1 MLRDQEIPD
10 TPECHAARDRV
21 REAAQELLDRAISPV
36 TIGVVGE
43 YSVGKS
49 LLLGTLLGCPDLL
62 PAEERPTTGNI
73 TVLSLTAGEP
83 GSPTRA
89 ADDTEIRYLSEAQ
102 LSRCVQD
109 ILSSLITKLDKRHP
123 ELGAGTALAGYDPVA
138 DPRGWAPFDSWYPC
152 LWPASPGAGTRPV
165 PPEVIDDTHRDT
177 VVELPI
183 RDALL
188 SQQGELSVLGQSVSV
203 KRRIV
208 NEALK
213 LPAEKVTPPTPPKL
227 TIQPFNRENV
237 RSEVGDALSRSFPLI
252 ERVVQEVTVS
262 PDHWA
267 LGGLLTEHR
276 LRFLDFPGI
285 GAAGSYGR
293 DKSLSR
299 RALVDVHT
307 ILLVLLSARPQSKGA
322 SEFWDMLLEDG
333 RTPEALG
340 QAALVAS
347 NIFDRTHLPSLAAL
361 PGSELPLPQLLRH
374 ADELNGIHVYGSKF
388 VRGRQDGIVVT
399 SAIPAIRRY
408 ELSYTNLSDHTR
420 DRVRA
425 AIGKLPPAGGRPR
438 EPIAARLE
446 ATEPANAW
454 TPRLRAYD
462 EDGGVGHLRT
472 LIEEHVRKNGVAQKL
487 ERAERS
493 RRKLN
498 AALLTLQRQIHRSA
512 AGENAAYREITEMFA
527 ELRYLLDKRVRPAL
541 HALHS
546 PDPLAEDGGAAPD
559 YGEAGVTGNLARPP
573 GLATTAAAVHQDVFQ
588 WTQWHQ
594 LLERADRDQ
603 QHLVTK
609 SRPPAADT
617 TIWEDYFDSGDAGS
631 DAPDDILGDAD
642 PAEDSSGIFVENF
655 RQTVQEWSRNGN
667 DGLREW
673 CQDWAAHLAA
683 GVRRAASGSPNP
695 VRRSLLI
702 ESSIPAPRRIGEG
715 PPAAGASLDL
725 SRPREDGRKDH
736 AEARPPG
743 VGQERAG
750 KPFPARPHHA
760 LAWHHLMR
768 DLEEHIEERERHTLR
783 VVELRQHTAV
793 AAARTPV
800 TDHLEELLGVVTEQL
815 IPVYDQASAAL
826 LKESDIVPPR
836 QDPPG
841 DGLFGGP
848 AIHPAAHRT
857 VTAAPTSTASTSS
870 SRSTTSSGPGAS
882 TDHEQRTGDLLPCPA
897 WSGTEPGTTPHPGV
911 VALGRR
917 HFRVYADQDGFALPE
932 VLVEREP
939 RQFRLHHRPSAA
951 PRRGPRRTRGAHAG
965 ELAHALETVGP
976 AGVHRRQ
983 RGPDSES
990 SPRTPGCPSAW
1001 CTAILVRRHRVLRS
1015 PRGSSGS
1022 MCTGPSSYAGPSGN
1036 YTAPGSVTV
1045 EFAPPGEQPP
1055 AAETASGFASGF
1067 EPAGDG
1073 EFLALRTR
1081 QPAATTS
1088 AVRRRRSGPDL
1099 HGDAWDLGNITHGW

>member
-1 MLRDQEIPD
+1 MPHSSASAATGPRASSPTALADLRRYADDAQAMLRDQEIPD

-21 REAAQELLDRAISPV
+21 REAAQELLDRALSPV

-73 TVLSLTAGEP
+73 TVLSLTAGER

-89 ADDTEIRYLSEAQ
+89 AEDTEIRYLSEAQ

-123 ELGAGTALAGYDPVA
+123 ELGAGTALAGYDPVT
-138 DPRGWAPFDSWYPC
+138 DPRGWAPFDSWYPS
-152 LWPASPGAGTRPV
+152 LWPAPPGGGTRPV
-165 PPEVIDDTHRDT
+165 APEVIDDTHRDT
-177 VVELPI
+177 VVELCRI

-208 NEALK
+208 SKALK
-213 LPAEKVTPPTPPKL
+213 LPAENVTPPTPPKL
-227 TIQPFNRENV
+227 TIQSFNRESV
-237 RSEVGDALSRSFPLI
+237 RSEQGDALSRSFPLI
-252 ERVVQEVTVS
+252 ERVIQDVTVS

-267 LGGLLTEHR
+267 LGGLLTEHPLR
-276 LRFLDFPGI
+276 LLDFPGI

-299 RALVDVHT
+299 RVLVDVHT
-307 ILLVLLSARPQSKGA
+307 ILLVILSARPQSKGA

-333 RTPEALG
+333 RSPEALG
-340 QAALVAS
+340 QAALVAA

-425 AIGKLPPAGGRPR
+425 AIGKLPPPGERPW
-438 EPIAARLE
+438 EPISARLE

-462 EDGGVGHLRT
+462 DDGGIGRLRT

-493 RRKLN
+493 RRRLD

-546 PDPLAEDGGAAPD
+546 PDPLSEDGGEG
-559 YGEAGVTGNLARPP
+559 YGETGGAGTLARPP
-573 GLATTAAAVHQDVFQ
+573 GLAATAAAVHQDVFQ

-594 LLERADRDQ
+594 LMERADRDQ

-609 SRPPAADT
+609 SRPAASDAN
-617 TIWEDYFDSGDAGS
+617 TIWEDYFDVTDVVS

-642 PAEDSSGIFVENF
+642 PAEDSSGVFVENF

-673 CQDWAAHLAA
+673 CQDWAAHWQQEFAA
-683 GVRRAASGSPNP
+683 LREWFAEPAT
-695 VRRSLLI
+695 RSLLI
-702 ESSIPAPRRIGEG
+702 ELYSRRRGGAAKARRQLGHLWTCLDPEKTVGKIMPR
-715 PPAAGASLDL
+715 LDH
-725 SRPREDGRKDH
+725 REWDSTELDR
-736 AEARPPG
+736 R
-743 VGQERAG
+743 
-750 KPFPARPHHA
+750 FPARPHHA

-768 DLEEHIEERERHTLR
+768 DLEEHIEERERHPLR

-793 AAARTPV
+793 AAARTV
-800 TDHLEELLGVVTEQL
+800 TDHLDELLGVVTEQL

-826 LKESDIVPPR
+826 LKENDVVPPR

-841 DGLFGGP
+841 DGPFGGP
-848 AIHPAAHRT
+848 AGHPPGGSPDGG
-857 VTAAPTSTASTSS
+857 AP
-870 SRSTTSSGPGAS
+870 
-882 TDHEQRTGDLLPCPA
+882 DGD
-897 WSGTEPGTTPHPGV
+897 GG
-911 VALGRR
+911 
-917 HFRVYADQDGFALPE
+917 
-932 VLVEREP
+932 
-939 RQFRLHHRPSAA
+939 
-951 PRRGPRRTRGAHAG
+951 AG
-965 ELAHALETVGP
+965 EYREYV
-976 AGVHRRQ
+976 
-983 RGPDSES
+983 
-990 SPRTPGCPSAW
+990 
-1001 CTAILVRRHRVLRS
+1001 
-1015 PRGSSGS
+1015 
-1022 MCTGPSSYAGPSGN
+1022 
-1036 YTAPGSVTV
+1036 
-1045 EFAPPGEQPP
+1045 EQPI
-1055 AAETASGFASGF
+1055 
-1067 EPAGDG
+1067 DH
-1073 EFLALRTR
+1073 LIRTW
-1081 QPAATTS
+1081 S
-1088 AVRRRRSGPDL
+1088 VD
-1099 HGDAWDLGNITHGW
+1099 